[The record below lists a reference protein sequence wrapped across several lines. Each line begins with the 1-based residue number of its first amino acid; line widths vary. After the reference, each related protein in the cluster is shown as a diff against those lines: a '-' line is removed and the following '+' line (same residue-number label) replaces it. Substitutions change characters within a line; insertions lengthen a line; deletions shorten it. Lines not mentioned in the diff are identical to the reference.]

1 MTPAALPVDMIGL
14 AGLLLVII
22 GSLARIHMTQ
32 RAAAHDTR
40 TIRDQVHNDPPS
52 QHNLRHDIDLIK
64 AAIHDLTT
72 TTATGF
78 ADAAESD
85 RRILAELSA
94 ERQRSIVEDAAI
106 RDLITHHHPNP
117 DDEPTHQ

>member
-40 TIRDQVHNDPPS
+40 TIRDQVHHPS
-52 QHNLRHDIDLIK
+52 QHLRHDIDLIK